1 MIKSKS
7 KSQLFSIDN
16 IIGVLLAILIIFDL
30 KIERPIINLMNT
42 PIGIIFSLIFIIIL
56 FICLNPIIGILF
68 LIYLFINVKEARR
81 STRNNV
87 LHHLNPPREMQVEE
101 EVILVNA
108 PIKNQNKGNN
118 VAFQPIVEKLHP

>member
-1 MIKSKS
+1 MAKVKSR
-7 KSQLFSIDN
+7 LFSIDN

-42 PIGIIFSLIFIIIL
+42 PIGIIFSLIFVIIL
-56 FICLNPIIGILF
+56 FIYLNPIIGILF
-68 LIYLFINVKEARR
+68 LIYFFINIKEAKK
-81 STRNNV
+81 TNKTNI
-87 LHHLNPPREMQVEE
+87 LQNLNPPQEMQVEE
-101 EVILVNA
+101 EVILMNA